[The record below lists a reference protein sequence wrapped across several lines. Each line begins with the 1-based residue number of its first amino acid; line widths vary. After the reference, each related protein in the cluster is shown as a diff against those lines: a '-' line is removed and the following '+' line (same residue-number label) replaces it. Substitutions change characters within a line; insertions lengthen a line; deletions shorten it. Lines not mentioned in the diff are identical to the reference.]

1 MTLFYREAKP
11 EGAVVLAPARGRVW
25 ENITFWLCILLAAA
39 LRLAIFPHGHSP
51 VYTDEAN
58 YLTDGLNLIEGIVPG
73 NKYAP
78 AGPTTWFTAVYA
90 GIGTVVTWFSNSA
103 DLSGFSGLL
112 RPVAALEATLFHIYA
127 DMATLRLAVVAL
139 TVALTLVSVGAMY
152 RLGLAAGD
160 ASGRSDATI
169 APAVIGALLAAT
181 VPIYVVFSV
190 QTRPYAMAWAFALMA
205 VAAIVAGRGRW
216 ATVYA
221 GILLGLA
228 IGSHVDMMRIGP
240 LALLLSW
247 RRSRQRDE
255 PPWRDGGTL
264 IAASVVTFLV
274 IAPWYVTHLI
284 DNVRQIISV
293 RFLPTPHEEEAW
305 RELLS
310 GGIAIPLAVAI
321 AGLLLGALR
330 RRWPDLLC
338 GVWLALNVAILLRV
352 SSHGLFHD
360 GALVVMII
368 ALAPLGAA
376 LLQELV
382 PALRQPVG
390 GAALV
395 VIVVGLTVYQ
405 GAAATTE
412 AIPNQT
418 PDEAVAWVD
427 AHVPGGTRVY
437 SLYRIAM
444 PLPTP
449 AASERLWDDVATP
462 DAWVRKYVYDTTQKF
477 KLGGARPLR
486 VMSQDRIASDY
497 GFRRRYFILGAPLD
511 PNRPRYDLWEDFEGS
526 FYDRHTD
533 AIVADLCQHGGVYI
547 RYGSALAQLPAPAIA
562 WLRPDD
568 TLSTY
573 VYWVKPGT
581 CPASAA
587 KRRSSPLLARDPA
600 TG

>member
-1 MTLFYREAKP
+1 MTLFYREAKQG
-11 EGAVVLAPARGRVW
+11 GAIALAPARSRVW
-25 ENITFWLCILLAAA
+25 QNVTFGLCILLAAA

-51 VYTDEAN
+51 AYTDEAN
-58 YLTDGLNLIEGIVPG
+58 YLTDGLNFIEGIVPG

-78 AGPTTWFTAVYA
+78 AGPTTWFTAFYA
-90 GIGTVVTWFSNSA
+90 GVGTIVTWLSNSG

-127 DMATLRLAVVAL
+127 DMATLRLSVVAL

-152 RLGLAAGD
+152 RLGQAAG
-160 ASGRSDATI
+160 AANGCSDTGI

-190 QTRPYAMAWAFALMA
+190 QTRPYAVAWAFALMA
-205 VAAIVAGRGRW
+205 LAAIVAGRGRW
-216 ATVYA
+216 ATVGA

-228 IGSHVDMMRIGP
+228 IGSHIDMVRIGP

-247 RRSRQRDE
+247 RRSWQRDV
-255 PPWRDGGTL
+255 PPWRDCGTL
-264 IAASVVTFLV
+264 FAASVVTFLV

-293 RFLPTPHEEEAW
+293 RFLPAPHEQKAW
-305 RELLS
+305 QELLS
-310 GGIAIPLAVAI
+310 GGIAIPLAVATV
-321 AGLLLGALR
+321 ALLLSALR

-338 GVWLALNVAILLRV
+338 GLWLALNVAILLRV

-368 ALAPLGAA
+368 ALTPLGVAQ
-376 LLQELV
+376 LQDLV
-382 PALRQPVG
+382 PALRRPAG
-390 GAALV
+390 AAALV
-395 VIVVGLTVYQ
+395 VVVAGLTVYQ
-405 GAAATTE
+405 GAVATAET
-412 AIPNQT
+412 IPNLA
-418 PDEAVAWVD
+418 PDDAVAWVE
-427 AHVPGGTRVY
+427 AHVPAGTRVY

-449 AASERLWDDVATP
+449 AASERLWDDVAEP
-462 DAWVRKYVYDTTQKF
+462 EAWVPKYIYDTTQKF
-477 KLGGARPLR
+477 KLGGAWPLR

-497 GFRRRYFILGAPLD
+497 GFRRRYYILGVPLD
-511 PNRPRYDLWEDFEGS
+511 PKRPRYDLWEDFEGS

-547 RYGSALAQLPAPAIA
+547 RYGTALSQLPAPAMA
-562 WLRPDD
+562 WVRPDD

-573 VYWVKPGT
+573 IYWVKPGT
-581 CPASAA
+581 CPARAA
-587 KRRSSPLLARDPA
+587 KPRSFRSPASAPS

>member
-1 MTLFYREAKP
+1 MTLFYRGAKS
-11 EGAVVLAPARGRVW
+11 EGAIALTPARTRVW
-25 ENITFWLCILLAAA
+25 QNGAFWLCILLAAV
-39 LRLAIFPHGHSP
+39 LRMTIFPHGHSP
-51 VYTDEAN
+51 AYTDEAN

-78 AGPTTWFTAVYA
+78 AGPTTWFTALYA
-90 GIGTVVTWFSNSA
+90 GIGTIVTWLSSSI
-103 DLSGFSGLL
+103 DLFGFSGLL

-127 DMATLRLAVVAL
+127 DMATLRLWVVAL

-152 RLGLAAGD
+152 RLGLAAGKPGGGAD
-160 ASGRSDATI
+160 SGF

-181 VPIYVVFSV
+181 VPIYVIFSV

-205 VAAIVAGRGRW
+205 LAAIVAGRGRW
-216 ATVYA
+216 ATVGA

-228 IGSHVDMMRIGP
+228 IASHIDMVRIGP

-247 RRSRQRDE
+247 RRSWQRDM
-255 PPWRDGGTL
+255 PPWRDCRAL

-274 IAPWYVTHLI
+274 VAPWYVTHLI

-293 RFLPTPHEEEAW
+293 RFLPTPHEEKAW
-305 RELLS
+305 HELLT
-310 GGIAIPLAVAI
+310 GGIAIPLAVAVV
-321 AGLLLGALR
+321 GLLLGALR

-338 GVWLALNVAILLRV
+338 GFWLALNVAILLRV

-368 ALAPLGAA
+368 ALTPLGVA
-376 LLQELV
+376 LLQDLF
-382 PALRQPVG
+382 PALRRPAG

-395 VIVVGLTVYQ
+395 VVVVGLTVYQ
-405 GAAATTE
+405 GAVATADT
-412 AIPNQT
+412 IPNQT
-418 PDEAVAWVD
+418 PDDAAAWVET
-427 AHVPGGTRVY
+427 HVPAGTRVY
-437 SLYRIAM
+437 SLYRVAM

-449 AASERLWDDVATP
+449 AASERLWDDVAAP
-462 DAWVRKYVYDTTQKF
+462 GAWVSKYIYDTTQKF

-497 GFRRRYFILGAPLD
+497 GFRRRYYILGAPLE
-511 PNRPRYDLWEDFEGS
+511 PKQPRYDLWEDFEGS

-533 AIVADLCQHGGVYI
+533 AIVADLCQHGGVYL
-547 RYGSALAQLPAPAIA
+547 RYGTALSQLPAPAMA
-562 WLRPDD
+562 WSRPDD

-581 CPASAA
+581 CPANAA
-587 KRRSSPLLARDPA
+587 TQRPSSSLAAAPA
-600 TG
+600 G